1 MEQNAWE
8 IQRKREQFS
17 SLIQFEIN
25 NFAMLI
31 FLFVGYA
38 ESRQQQ
44 ISLDEDFLSLAEE

>member
-1 MEQNAWE
+1 M
-8 IQRKREQFS
+8 KREQFS

-31 FLFVGYA
+31 LLFVGYV
-38 ESRQQQ
+38 ESQQQQ